1 MPSGMALVTAVPCSG
16 KENSVRHQIRFHSI
30 VAPPLHQRNLAAFSP
45 AAFDARH
52 RFFPGSQVHRQRRGK
67 CHGIL
72 FTFSRSRPGVLIVT
86 LPGDFGG
93 MDG

>member
-1 MPSGMALVTAVPCSG
+1 MGLVTSAPCSG
-16 KENSVRHQIRFHSI
+16 KENGVQHQIRFHFVI
-30 VAPPLHQRNLAAFSP
+30 VAPLHQRNLAAFSP

-52 RFFPGSQVHRQRRGK
+52 RLFPGSRVHRQRRGK
-67 CHGIL
+67 CHGT
-72 FTFSRSRPGVLIVT
+72 FSTFSRSRPVVMVVI